1 MALDP
6 PIGFID
12 LDKLPQPPRY
22 RVLLLSAGGEVTRM
36 VPILAYNDTHA
47 EQIAKKLIDVNP
59 VELWDGVRLIECFK
73 PSEFDPKDDCA
84 KS

>member
-47 EQIAKKLIDVNP
+47 EQIAKK
-59 VELWDGVRLIECFK
+59 
-73 PSEFDPKDDCA
+73 
-84 KS
+84 